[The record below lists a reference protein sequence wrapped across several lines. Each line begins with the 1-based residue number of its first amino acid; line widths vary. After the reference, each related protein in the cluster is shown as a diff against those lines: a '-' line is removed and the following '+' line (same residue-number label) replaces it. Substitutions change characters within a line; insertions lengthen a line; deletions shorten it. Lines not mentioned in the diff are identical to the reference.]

1 MCRRNLVPT
10 DVMALDDEISVMRAI
25 TDSKHVV
32 RLKEVYEDADYTHI
46 VMERVYGT
54 VLIEQLV
61 QKKRYTE
68 FDAKEVIRNLLLG
81 VHHCH
86 SKRIAIRNLKLESLL
101 LVSLTFTK
109 TSLIHG
115 RQD

>member
-1 MCRRNLVPT
+1 VAVKKVCRHKLFESDIV
-10 DVMALDDEISVMRAI
+10 ALDDEIAVMRAI
-25 TDSKHVV
+25 ADSKHVIQ
-32 RLKEVYEDADYTHI
+32 LKEVYEDADYTHI

-61 QKKRYTE
+61 KKKRYTE

-86 SKRIAIRNLKLESLL
+86 NKRIAIRNLKLESLL
-101 LVSLTFTK
+101 LVSFIL
-109 TSLIHG
+109 L
-115 RQD
+115 